1 MFQTLSI
8 KGNLFFNKKNRYDI
22 LICHFKLPT
31 QDVIMLNKHLLIY
44 TLFTLFSCTTV
55 TAGPLNWQDAEKY
68 ISIQQKQFCDLT
80 DNYVVDLY
88 NAQNSRNEIK
98 INKVKKQRQEDL
110 DALLPEGKFQNWIVK
125 VVSVKQVNTPK
136 NQITDGDSAA
146 VFELS
151 CGSQIG
157 SGTLNIDGQ
166 VYWGATIDYD
176 SREYREISKLSSGQ
190 FAIISGTF
198 LKLNDFLP
206 KQKETHYASRPL
218 TSADLLDEKNSKYGN
233 GDELFLSFITYVAA
247 AN

>member
-1 MFQTLSI
+1 MQ
-8 KGNLFFNKKNRYDI
+8 NKHI
-22 LICHFKLPT
+22 LIY
-31 QDVIMLNKHLLIY
+31 MLL
-44 TLFTLFSCTTV
+44 TLFSCSTV
-55 TAGPLNWQDAEKY
+55 SAGPLNWQDAEKY

-110 DALLPEGKFQNWIVK
+110 DALLPEGQFQNWIVK
-125 VVSVKQVNTPK
+125 VVSVKQVKTPK

-157 SGTLNIDGQ
+157 SGALNIDGQ
-166 VYWGATIDYD
+166 VFWGATIDYD

-206 KQKETHYASRPL
+206 KQKETYYASRPL
-218 TSADLLDEKNSKYGN
+218 TSTDLVDEKNSKYGN